1 MAAATGSPTSATA
14 EDHGVPSGGP
24 GAPERRTRL
33 DGLRQRLALA
43 LVGLTVAAA
52 VIQGVCFWAVE
63 TWIDRDSLAS
73 LLGRELDYMI
83 VTGAKTS
90 SEPPGVGSLR
100 QRYYRTGQAAPLPP
114 ELAALE
120 AGWHEDVTLGGR
132 SHLVLVR
139 EVAPDDRAYLA
150 YDSRR
155 LQQRGRHQL
164 LSFGFGLAVVVV
176 IALWSARRLARQ
188 ALQPLDGLVDQIRL
202 LDPEQRGQRL
212 AAVPDDDLTVISDA
226 LNAYMARF
234 DAVIERERAFSSAAS
249 HELRTPLTVI
259 GGAVELLAAGV
270 PDPKR
275 PLARISRALAQAHAD
290 LDALLALSRLR
301 EAAPSAVLD
310 LDRLLPEW
318 AELDDTTT
326 TRLDWQLAPLQLTAS
341 PGSVHVIFSNLL
353 RNAVRAAGPQ
363 GTVTVALDGRTLR
376 VVDDGPGIPAD
387 ELPLVFEPHF
397 RGRDGGTGIGLYV
410 SRALARRHG
419 WRLTLDNRR
428 DRRGA
433 IAELRF

>member
-1 MAAATGSPTSATA
+1 VATGSPILATA
-14 EDHGVPSGGP
+14 EL
-24 GAPERRTRL
+24 APAPTTRFA
-33 DGLRQRLALA
+33 GLRQRLGVA

-52 VIQGVCFWAVE
+52 LIQGLCFWAVE
-63 TWIDRDSLAS
+63 YWIERDSLIS
-73 LLGRELDYMI
+73 LLGRELDHM
-83 VTGAKTS
+83 VETGARTS
-90 SEPPGVGSLR
+90 SEPPGVGGLR
-100 QRYYRTGQAAPLPP
+100 QRYYRSDPTMPLPP
-114 ELAALE
+114 ELAELE
-120 AGWHEDVTLGGR
+120 AGWHESVTVGGR
-132 SHLVLVR
+132 DYLVLVR
-139 EVAPDDRAYLA
+139 DVGPGDRAWLA
-150 YDSRR
+150 YDSQR
-155 LQQRGRHQL
+155 LQVRGKRQL
-164 LSFGFGLAVVVV
+164 VSFSFGLTVVV
-176 IALWSARRLARQ
+176 IIALWGARRLARQ
-188 ALQPLDGLVDQIRL
+188 TLTPLDGLVDQIRL

-212 AAVPDDDLTVISDA
+212 VAVRDAELTVISDA

-234 DAVIERERAFSSAAS
+234 DAVLERERAFSSAAS

-259 GGAVELLAAGV
+259 GGAVELLVAGA

-301 EAAPSAVLD
+301 ESVTGETLA

-326 TRLDWQLAPLQLTAS
+326 TKLVWQLTPLTLDAS

-353 RNAVRAAGPQ
+353 RNAVRAAGPR
-363 GTVTVALDGRTLR
+363 GTVTITLAGRSLKLI
-376 VVDDGPGIPAD
+376 DDGPGIPTA

-428 DRRGA
+428 DARGA
-433 IAELRF
+433 LAELRF